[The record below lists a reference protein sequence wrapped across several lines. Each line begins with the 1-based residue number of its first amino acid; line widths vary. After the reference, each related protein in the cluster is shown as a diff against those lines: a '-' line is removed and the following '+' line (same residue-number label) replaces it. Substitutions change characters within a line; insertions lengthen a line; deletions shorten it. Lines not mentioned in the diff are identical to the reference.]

1 MFIALL
7 VPGLRGNTRLTLLVL
22 LCALCNTLLSLFLD
36 GAIAMILST
45 LICAFIGVFFVDL
58 DEKEEALDE
67 S

>member
-7 VPGLRGNTRLTLLVL
+7 LPGLRGNGRLALLVL
-22 LCALCNTLLSLFLD
+22 LCAACNALLSLFLD

-45 LICAFIGVFFVDL
+45 LLCAFAGVFFVDL
-58 DEKEEALDE
+58 DGKEAHADE